1 MYYRIIIQAIV
12 TGDNVVTV
20 SQNLTTLVNEANDTA
35 DRNTDN
41 LQVVTNVLTQTAA
54 LLTSVLSTTLSPQE
68 VEMVSNEHTIV
79 YSYSIVNR
87 LQGILLIHL
96 TMFNGGLLMLFK
108 LILMCKL
115 LL

>member
-1 MYYRIIIQAIV
+1 MIIQTNV
-12 TGDNVVTV
+12 TANNVVTV

-41 LQVVTNVLTQTAA
+41 LQVITNVLTQTAA
-54 LLTSVLSTTLSPQE
+54 LLTSTTLSVQE

-87 LQGILLIHL
+87 LLRILLIYL
-96 TMFNGGLLMLFK
+96 TMFNSGLLMLFK
-108 LILMCKL
+108 LNLICKL